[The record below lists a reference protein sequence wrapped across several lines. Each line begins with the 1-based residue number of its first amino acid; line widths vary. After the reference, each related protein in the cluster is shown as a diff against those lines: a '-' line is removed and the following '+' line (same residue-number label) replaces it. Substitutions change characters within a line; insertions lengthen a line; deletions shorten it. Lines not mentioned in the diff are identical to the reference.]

1 MRNIICGFTFL
12 LSAFS
17 LSAQTKDIA
26 GIWEGKLN
34 VGIELRI
41 VFHFSKNDDGSLK
54 GTMDSPDQNVKD
66 IPCNKV
72 TVTADSVIAEVKL
85 INGVYRAAITN
96 DSTLTGLWLQGAGS
110 FALTVKH
117 VDKATEIKP
126 KPQTPKPPFN
136 YNSEDVEYNNADSSM
151 HFGATFTYPKTGG
164 PFVTAILIT
173 GSGQQDRD
181 ETILNHK
188 PFAVIADYLTRNG
201 YAVLRVD
208 DRGMGKTTPLDVRN
222 ATSADFAK
230 DVEASLAYINT
241 RKEVDKNRIGLIG
254 HSEGGLIADIV
265 ASRNKNIDFIIM
277 LAGPGTKG
285 DELLADQTRAIIMA
299 AGVSKEAAD
308 AYKQAYQVILENAIS
323 MDTTSAT
330 NASMKY
336 YKEWMQKTDPKI
348 LKELEAGDEDDNAV
362 RKMIS
367 QMTAQFSTPWFKYFL
382 QTDPAVFIKQLN
394 CKVLALNGSKDV
406 QVLPE
411 QNLAGIKSA
420 LEKSKSK
427 KYEVHELPG
436 LNHLFQHCK
445 QCTVAEYGQLDET
458 FAPEALEM
466 MVKWL
471 NENVK

>member
-1 MRNIICGFTFL
+1 MKNIFCVFVFLFTAL
-12 LSAFS
+12 S
-17 LSAQTKDIA
+17 LSAQTKNVT

-72 TVTADSVIAEVKL
+72 TVSNDSVIAELKL
-85 INGVYRAAITN
+85 INGAYRATLIN
-96 DSTLTGLWLQGAGS
+96 DSTLSGLWIQGPGS
-110 FALTVKH
+110 FPLTVKR
-117 VDKATEIKP
+117 VEKATEIKP

-136 YNSEDVEYNNADSSM
+136 YNSEDVEYNNADSSI

-164 PFVTAILIT
+164 PFATAILIT

-188 PFAVIADYLTRNG
+188 PFAVIADYLTKNG

-208 DRGMGKTTPLDVRN
+208 DRGMGKTSAVNIKN

-254 HSEGGLIADIV
+254 HSEGGLIADII
-265 ASRNKNIDFIIM
+265 ASRNKDIDFVIM

-285 DELLADQTRAIIMA
+285 DELLADQTGAILMSTGI
-299 AGVSKEAAD
+299 SKEATD
-308 AYKQAYQVILENAIS
+308 AYKLAYKNIIQHAMQ
-323 MDTTSAT
+323 MDTASAIT
-330 NASMKY
+330 ASMNY
-336 YKEWMQKTDPKI
+336 FNEWKQKTDPKF
-348 LKELEAGDEDDNAV
+348 LNELEVNDSTSAREMV
-362 RKMIS
+362 R

-382 QTDPAVFIKQLN
+382 QTDPADYIKQLK

-406 QVLPE
+406 QVLPK
-411 QNLAGIKSA
+411 QNLAGIKAA
-420 LEKSKSK
+420 LQKSKSK
-427 KYEVHELPG
+427 KYEVQELPG
-436 LNHLFQHCK
+436 LNHLFQHCNA
-445 QCTVAEYGQLDET
+445 CTVAEYGQLEET
-458 FAPEALEM
+458 FAPEALDI